1 MPAADRTSAAE
12 QVERIEAAL
21 HGMLTGTLAYR
32 RPLAPLGELG
42 TQFP

>member
-21 HGMLTGTLAYR
+21 DCLLRAALEHRGARSPAIIGT
-32 RPLAPLGELG
+32 
-42 TQFP
+42 